1 LCPSPVVFSALLR
14 VPELSKAELAELNSK
29 TRPELEKLCRATD
42 IFWRYHCHHDLDK
55 NGIIKLLRADQ
66 ARLPS
71 AHASPGLECARVP
84 PATLW

>member
-1 LCPSPVVFSALLR
+1 MCLSPVVFSALLR

-29 TRPELEKLCRATD
+29 TRPELEKLCRSTD
-42 IFWRYHCHHDLDK
+42 IFWRYHCTHEHELDK

-71 AHASPGLECARVP
+71 AHPSPGLECPRVP
-84 PATLW
+84 